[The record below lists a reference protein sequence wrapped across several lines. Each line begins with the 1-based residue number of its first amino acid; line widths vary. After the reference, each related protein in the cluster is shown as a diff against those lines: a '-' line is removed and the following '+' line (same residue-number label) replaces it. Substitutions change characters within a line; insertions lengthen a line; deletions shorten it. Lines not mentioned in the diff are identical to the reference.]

1 MEGFHYL
8 CHKPNRMHS
17 NKELIIHLIL
27 QHMRHVQLISL
38 LEKAGFDFEDKLLD
52 ISTVVAGMMGIPK
65 DEITDQWLDRYVD
78 FLDMASA
85 YAWDAKGDQLRPL
98 AEICYIQVQR
108 ALTGSHV

>member
-38 LEKAGFDFEDKLLD
+38 LETGDGIRRLGNKLMNGEL
-52 ISTVVAGMMGIPK
+52 SQK
-65 DEITDQWLDRYVD
+65 SY
-78 FLDMASA
+78 
-85 YAWDAKGDQLRPL
+85 
-98 AEICYIQVQR
+98 
-108 ALTGSHV
+108 